1 MELISTTL
9 MAQRSENA
17 AGGFKI
23 RKDTKKK
30 REIADKVNDFERILF
45 RICKILVRLDINSRR
60 AFEINFPIVSP
71 PFLTQTTVKILSEK
85 DPSLFDYSEGKPYQ
99 F

>member
-30 REIADKVNDFERILF
+30 REIADKVNDFEKFYSGSVRYWLGWIL
-45 RICKILVRLDINSRR
+45 ILGGLSRLI
-60 AFEINFPIVSP
+60 FPSS
-71 PFLTQTTVKILSEK
+71 LLLS
-85 DPSLFDYSEGKPYQ
+85 
-99 F
+99 